1 MAKVI
6 KNSYICVLIQ
16 MFMKGFF
23 KMLLASFV
31 GTSFALIIAVFLFM
45 GIIGSMVALSS
56 SSVVAEVKPNSL
68 IKINLSS
75 IVSDYQEQDPMGSLS
90 SMDFQSLNNKPMQL
104 IDAVKAINEAALDPA
119 VKLIYINAA
128 ETVIPLSN
136 LEELRCA
143 LQNFRE
149 ISGKPVVAYMNNL
162 YTLSSYYI
170 ASVADKVYMNSD
182 GTVMVSGVG
191 ANLFFLKDCLDWAG
205 VDVQLIRHGKYK
217 SAGEMFVA
225 NKISEANREQYESY
239 FNSMWGVIASAVA
252 SSREVEM
259 DRLDNLVHNLGLK
272 NALSMLEN
280 KLVDDTLSLSGM
292 EERLTTLMGVEKF
305 KEVNMISLEEYAS
318 VTVKENLKA
327 KERVALVYA
336 DGEIVLNGK
345 GLSADK

>member
-1 MAKVI
+1 
-6 KNSYICVLIQ
+6 
-16 MFMKGFF
+16 MKGFF

-75 IVSDYQEQDPMGSLS
+75 IISDYQEQDPMGSLS

-162 YTLSSYYI
+162 YTL
-170 ASVADKVYMNSD
+170 
-182 GTVMVSGVG
+182 
-191 ANLFFLKDCLDWAG
+191 
-205 VDVQLIRHGKYK
+205 
-217 SAGEMFVA
+217 
-225 NKISEANREQYESY
+225 
-239 FNSMWGVIASAVA
+239 
-252 SSREVEM
+252 
-259 DRLDNLVHNLGLK
+259 
-272 NALSMLEN
+272 
-280 KLVDDTLSLSGM
+280 
-292 EERLTTLMGVEKF
+292 
-305 KEVNMISLEEYAS
+305 
-318 VTVKENLKA
+318 
-327 KERVALVYA
+327 
-336 DGEIVLNGK
+336 
-345 GLSADK
+345 

>member
-1 MAKVI
+1 
-6 KNSYICVLIQ
+6 
-16 MFMKGFF
+16 MKGFF

-162 YTLSSYYI
+162 YTLSSLLLSSPYLNLSTHPLSILYLSISIPIHLPHLLICYYSYTHSI
-170 ASVADKVYMNSD
+170 LS
-182 GTVMVSGVG
+182 
-191 ANLFFLKDCLDWAG
+191 
-205 VDVQLIRHGKYK
+205 YK
-217 SAGEMFVA
+217 EDIV
-225 NKISEANREQYESY
+225 R
-239 FNSMWGVIASAVA
+239 
-252 SSREVEM
+252 
-259 DRLDNLVHNLGLK
+259 
-272 NALSMLEN
+272 
-280 KLVDDTLSLSGM
+280 SLRI
-292 EERLTTLMGVEKF
+292 ELR
-305 KEVNMISLEEYAS
+305 I
-318 VTVKENLKA
+318 
-327 KERVALVYA
+327 
-336 DGEIVLNGK
+336 
-345 GLSADK
+345 